1 MSKCTEC
8 APGAIACVLDI
19 ITLRRL
25 VDLGVKLLLRAS
37 VTILAVVSTITVGGV
52 APLVSTLHGG
62 TGGGPVLVLLRA
74 PPPVFVVVE
83 LRTGVA
89 LSAQSRWFLAR
100 LRLVVGQD
108 VGRVQPLGVVVQQRP
123 LPVETVGSQLVIVAV
138 HHLPL
143 LPAVVH
149 WWSEIIGTVCECTMR
164 AIFNAVTPAMM
175 TVISQ
180 ASTLSWLADLLS
192 VSWTHIP
199 VL

>member
-8 APGAIACVLDI
+8 APRAIACVLDI

-25 VDLGVKLLLRAS
+25 VDLGVKLLLCAS

-52 APLVSTLHGG
+52 APLVSTLHGR
-62 TGGGPVLVLLRA
+62 TRGGPVLVLLGA

-89 LSAQSRWFLAR
+89 LSAQSRWFLAG
-100 LRLVVGQD
+100 LSFVVGQD

-123 LPVETVGSQLVIVAV
+123 LLVETVGSQLVVLAV

-149 WWSEIIGTVCECTMR
+149 WWSEIIGTVRECTMR

-175 TVISQ
+175 TVISPVLP
-180 ASTLSWLADLLS
+180 TLSSLD
-192 VSWTHIP
+192 
-199 VL
+199 

>member
-25 VDLGVKLLLRAS
+25 VDLGVKLLLCAS

-52 APLVSTLHGG
+52 SPLVSTLHCGTRGG
-62 TGGGPVLVLLRA
+62 SVLVLLRT
-74 PPPVFVVVE
+74 PSPVFVVVE

-108 VGRVQPLGVVVQQRP
+108 VGRVQPLGVVV
-123 LPVETVGSQLVIVAV
+123 
-138 HHLPL
+138 
-143 LPAVVH
+143 
-149 WWSEIIGTVCECTMR
+149 
-164 AIFNAVTPAMM
+164 
-175 TVISQ
+175 
-180 ASTLSWLADLLS
+180 
-192 VSWTHIP
+192 
-199 VL
+199 

>member
-25 VDLGVKLLLRAS
+25 VDLGVKLLLGAS

-52 APLVSTLHGG
+52 SPLVSTLHGR
-62 TGGGPVLVLLRA
+62 TGGGPVLVLLGA

-89 LSAQSRWFLAR
+89 LSAQSRWFLAG
-100 LRLVVGQD
+100 LSFVVGQD
-108 VGRVQPLGVVVQQRP
+108 VGRVQPLGVVIEQRP
-123 LPVETVGSQLVIVAV
+123 LPVQTVGSQLVVVAV

-149 WWSEIIGTVCECTMR
+149 RWSEIIGTVCECTMR
-164 AIFNAVTPAMM
+164 AIFNAVTSAMM
-175 TVISQ
+175 TVISPLTP
-180 ASTLSWLADLLS
+180 ASLPSY
-192 VSWTHIP
+192 
-199 VL
+199 

>member
-25 VDLGVKLLLRAS
+25 VDLGVKLLLGAS

-52 APLVSTLHGG
+52 SPLVSTLHGR
-62 TGGGPVLVLLRA
+62 TGGGPVLVLLGA

-100 LRLVVGQD
+100 LSFVVRQD
-108 VGRVQPLGVVVQQRP
+108 VRRVQPLGVVIEQRP
-123 LPVETVGSQLVIVAV
+123 LLVQAVGPELVIVAV
-138 HHLPL
+138 NHLPL

-149 WWSEIIGTVCECTMR
+149 WWSEIICTVCECTMG
-164 AIFNAVTPAMM
+164 AIFDAVTSAIIVRIIWCSPACC
-175 TVISQ
+175 
-180 ASTLSWLADLLS
+180 AHLLS
-192 VSWTHIP
+192 VSWTHMP

>member
-1 MSKCTEC
+1 MSKCTEG

-25 VDLGVKLLLRAS
+25 VDLGVKLLLCAS

-52 APLVSTLHGG
+52 SPLVSTLHGG

-100 LRLVVGQD
+100 LRLVVGEH
-108 VGRVQPLGVVVQQRP
+108 VGRVQPLGVVVQQAS
-123 LPVETVGSQLVIVAV
+123 LLVQAV
-138 HHLPL
+138 WTKPILITRLVHFPCF
-143 LPAVVH
+143 PATTNNQY
-149 WWSEIIGTVCECTMR
+149 EDAIINHPSK
-164 AIFNAVTPAMM
+164 AY
-175 TVISQ
+175 
-180 ASTLSWLADLLS
+180 LLS
-192 VSWTHIP
+192 YTGGLRSFAPWAKAQWGPFLTQ
-199 VL
+199 

>member
-8 APGAIACVLDI
+8 APRAIACVLDI

-52 APLVSTLHGG
+52 SPLVSTLHGG

-100 LRLVVGQD
+100 LSFVVGQD
-108 VGRVQPLGVVVQQRP
+108 ERRVQPLGVVIEQRP
-123 LPVETVGSQLVIVAV
+123 LLVQAVGPELVIVAV
-138 HHLPL
+138 NHLPL

-175 TVISQ
+175 TVISPVLP
-180 ASTLSWLADLLS
+180 TLSPLD
-192 VSWTHIP
+192 
-199 VL
+199 